1 MRHDDMRR
9 VRPALAITAIATIT
23 TATLGFTVG
32 PAAAHEPA
40 CAGYKGV
47 ANHGEHV
54 ISDYVLGSVVGGE
67 ELPAWPPTGLLGEVV
82 GGQGGAALP
91 GGPGPAYHFQ
101 VGAPPGASFCV
112 P

>member
-1 MRHDDMRR
+1 MRPSNLR
-9 VRPALAITAIATIT
+9 VVLGAAVVAATTFAMTGSPASA
-23 TATLGFTVG
+23 G
-32 PAAAHEPA
+32 EPA

-54 ISDYVLGSVVGGE
+54 ITDYVLGAVVGGE
-67 ELPAWPPTGLLGEVV
+67 ELESWPPPGGIGDAV
-82 GGQGGAALP
+82 GDQGGAALP
-91 GGPGPAYHFQ
+91 GGPGPAYHFV

>member
-1 MRHDDMRR
+1 MRHDHTRR
-9 VRPALAITAIATIT
+9 VRAALAVGAIT
-23 TATLGFTVG
+23 TATLWFNGG
-32 PAAAHEPA
+32 AAWAHDPA

-67 ELPAWPPTGLLGEVV
+67 ELPAWPPTGLLGQVV
-82 GGQGGAALP
+82 GKQGGAALP

>member
-1 MRHDDMRR
+1 MRR
-9 VRPALAITAIATIT
+9 DSLRRLRPALPAAAAAMAALAITAS
-23 TATLGFTVG
+23 
-32 PAAAHEPA
+32 PASAQEPA
-40 CAGYKGV
+40 CAGYKDV

-54 ISDYVLGSVVGGE
+54 ISDYVLGAVVGGE
-67 ELPAWPPTGLLGEVV
+67 EVEAWPPSGGIGDVV
-82 GGQGGAALP
+82 GPQGGAALP

>member
-1 MRHDDMRR
+1 MRHNSLRATFAAAAFA
-9 VRPALAITAIATIT
+9 VAIV
-23 TATLGFTVG
+23 TLTGSS
-32 PAAAHEPA
+32 ASAHEPA

-54 ISDYVLGSVVGGE
+54 ITDYVLGAVVGGE
-67 ELPAWPPTGLLGEVV
+67 ELESWPPSGGIGDVV
-82 GGQGGAALP
+82 GDQGGAALP
-91 GGPGPAYHFQ
+91 GGPGPAYHFE